1 MIFNATPSVCCF
13 VLVSGYEKGYLGH
26 ISLSM
31 LLVNCELGH
40 NFFSP
45 NKCMTKIGN
54 FTKVIAHL
62 SVSLR
67 DGN

>member
-1 MIFNATPSVCCF
+1 MRLPVFAVCAS
-13 VLVSGYEKGYLGH
+13 VSGYEKGYLGH

-31 LLVNCELGH
+31 LLVNCELEH
-40 NFFSP
+40 NFFST
-45 NKCMTKIGN
+45 NKCMRKIGN
-54 FTKVIAHL
+54 FTKVIARL